1 MTEQPTFPVEEWS
14 LREVGL
20 HLDTLAQTESLFALS
35 NGHIGLRGNFDEGEP
50 HGLPGTYLNSFY
62 ELRPLPYAEG
72 GYAYP
77 ESGQTIINV
86 TNGKI
91 IRLLVDD
98 EPFDIRYGN
107 IQHNERELDLRNGVL
122 RRSVRWTS
130 PAGRTVKVSSVRMV
144 SFTQRAIAAI
154 SYEVEPLDLA
164 MRFVVQSELVA
175 NEALPSQSQ
184 DPRVGAALESALESE
199 EHQAQA
205 QGTLG
210 LLIHHTKVSNLLIG
224 AAMDHNIEGPPGMVV
239 ASESF
244 PDVARVSITGRLKPG
259 EKLRIVKF
267 ISYGWSSLRSRPA
280 IHDQVI
286 AALSA
291 ARFTGWEG
299 LLSEQRAY
307 LDDFWASAN
316 VELDGDPEIQQA
328 VRFALFHV
336 LQAGS
341 RAEHRPIPAKGL
353 TGPGYDGHAFWDTE
367 IFVLPVLTMTLP
379 HAAADALRWR
389 QLILNQ
395 AREHARQLKLG
406 GAAFPWRTIRG
417 AECSGYWP
425 AGTAAS
431 HINGDIAYAV
441 AYYIQATGDM
451 EFEEEVGLELLV
463 ETARLWRSV
472 GYLNTAMDRFR
483 IDGVTGPD
491 EYSALAD
498 NNVYTNLVA
507 QQNLRWAA
515 ESVQRHPEKAHKLG
529 VSPEEAA
536 SWHEAAEK
544 MLIPYD
550 ELLGV
555 TPQDEAF
562 TEHEV
567 WNFAGIKPDQY
578 PLFLHF
584 TYFDLYRK
592 QVVKQA
598 DLDLAMLLFSDVF
611 TLEQKMRNFA
621 YYEPMTVRD
630 SSLSASTQAVLAAEV
645 GQLQLAY
652 DYLGEAAL
660 VDLHDLHHNVKD
672 GVHMAS
678 LAGAWTALVA
688 GFGGMRL
695 QNNRL
700 SFAPRLPDTL
710 DRLAFHVQYRGSR
723 LRIEV
728 DAQNVT
734 YRLLDGSPQKVFHHG
749 DEILLSENEAITR
762 DIPEIPIEVGQ
773 RPTQPPGRAPV
784 AREARKKAMKK

>member
-1 MTEQPTFPVEEWS
+1 MIEKLIFPVEEWS
-14 LREVGL
+14 IREMGL
-20 HLDTLAQTESLFALS
+20 HLDTLAQTESIFALS

-86 TNGKI
+86 TNGKL

-98 EPFDIRYGN
+98 EPFDIRYGEV
-107 IQHNERELDLRNGVL
+107 HEHERELDLRNGVL
-122 RRSVRWTS
+122 RRSVHWTS
-130 PAGRTVKVSSVRMV
+130 PAGCSIKVSSVRMV

-154 SYEVEPLDLA
+154 CYEVEPLDPI
-164 MRFVVQSELVA
+164 RVVVQSELVA
-175 NEALPSQSQ
+175 NEVLPPQSQ
-184 DPRVGAALESALESE
+184 DPRVGAALASALESE
-199 EHQAQA
+199 EHLAQSS
-205 QGTLG
+205 GG
-210 LLIHHTKVSNLLIG
+210 LLIHHTKVSGLLIG
-224 AAMDHNIEGPPGMVV
+224 AAMDHIIEGPPGMVV
-239 ASESF
+239 ASESI
-244 PDVARVSITGRLKPG
+244 PDVARVTVTGRLKPG

-280 IHDQVI
+280 IHDQVR

-291 ARFTGWEG
+291 ARQTGWDG
-299 LLSEQRAY
+299 LLAEQHAY
-307 LDDFWASAN
+307 LDDFWACAN
-316 VELDGDPEIQQA
+316 VELEGDPVIQQA

-341 RAEHRPIPAKGL
+341 RAERRPIPAKGL

-379 HAAADALRWR
+379 HAAANALRWR
-389 QLILNQ
+389 QLILDQ
-395 AREHARQLKLG
+395 AREHARQLRLR

-425 AGTAAS
+425 AGTAAF
-431 HINGDIAYAV
+431 HINADIAYAV

-463 ETARLWRSV
+463 ETARLWHSL
-472 GYLNTAMDRFR
+472 GYFNAGLDQFR

-491 EYSALAD
+491 EYSALGD
-498 NNVYTNLVA
+498 NNVYTNLMA
-507 QQNLRWAA
+507 RQNLQWAV
-515 ESVQRHPEKAHKLG
+515 ESVQRHPVKARTLG
-529 VSPEEAA
+529 VDTKEAA

-544 MLIPYD
+544 MFIPYD
-550 ELLGV
+550 ERLGV
-555 TPQDEAF
+555 TPQDETF
-562 TEHEV
+562 TEHKM
-567 WNFAGIKPDQY
+567 WDFAGITLDQY

-598 DLDLAMLLFSDVF
+598 DLDLAMLLFSDAF
-611 TLEQKMRNFA
+611 TLEQKKRNFA

-630 SSLSASTQAVLAAEV
+630 SSLSASTQAVMAAEV

-660 VDLHDLHHNVKD
+660 IDLHDLHHNVQD

-695 QNNRL
+695 QNGSL
-700 SFAPRLPDTL
+700 SFAPRLPHAL
-710 DRLAFHVQYRGSR
+710 ERFAFHILFRGSR

-728 DAQNVT
+728 SGQDAT
-734 YRLLDGSPQKVFHHG
+734 YRLLDGSPLKVHHHG
-749 DEILLSENEAITR
+749 EEIFLPVDGVVVRPIP
-762 DIPEIPIEVGQ
+762 DIQAGP
-773 RPTQPPGRAPV
+773 RPSQPPGRAPV
-784 AREARKKAMKK
+784 AWEARKQATKKLR